1 VRRLAAPSARE
12 KAKQRENDDDD
23 QDPHDDAEDAP
34 PFDDTRSFRPFRR
47 SNLRAFVVARSS
59 FGSAVV
65 HCPKTLAG
73 GPLSDRLDESKI
85 EQLRA
90 WGAGLVADGN
100 YELRATGKAILLL
113 IEEIERL
120 HVDLWNAKTTQE
132 QDQPDQADGD
142 GQVQASLDRSLR
154 ARLSRVRGR

>member
-1 VRRLAAPSARE
+1 MLDVDDEARREVRWPRPTTPVVLWIKPSYTA
-12 KAKQRENDDDD
+12 
-23 QDPHDDAEDAP
+23 QDPGWWTSD
-34 PFDDTRSFRPFRR
+34 
-47 SNLRAFVVARSS
+47 RSS
-59 FGSAVV
+59 GREQ
-65 HCPKTLAG
+65 
-73 GPLSDRLDESKI
+73 D

-132 QDQPDQADGD
+132 QDQPVHAGGD
-142 GQVQASLDRSLR
+142 HEVQASLDRTLR
-154 ARLSRVRGR
+154 ARLSRVRGQ